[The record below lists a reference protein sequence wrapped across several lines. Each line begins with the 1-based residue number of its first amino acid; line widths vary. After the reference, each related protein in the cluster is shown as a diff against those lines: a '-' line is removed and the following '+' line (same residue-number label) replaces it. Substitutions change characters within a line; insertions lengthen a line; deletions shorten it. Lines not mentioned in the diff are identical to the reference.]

1 MEESWH
7 LAWQHIIQQIQL
19 TVPKRTASSQLELM
33 YHEILYLREGLV
45 DVLAYFL
52 LVLNKGDGASSSAYT
67 DFGVPSILLAN
78 P

>member
-1 MEESWH
+1 
-7 LAWQHIIQQIQL
+7 
-19 TVPKRTASSQLELM
+19 M